1 MMHRGDAAK
10 SETEPALL
18 GGLDFLWLE
27 LTSLC
32 NLECVHCYAESGP
45 FVQKADDLS
54 PERYAELIIEAAAL
68 GCRKI
73 QFIGGEPTL
82 HPELPHLIELASE
95 EGYSFIE
102 VYTNATRISDAL
114 LAQFLKHKVAVAVSM
129 YADDPAIHDTVTR
142 RRGSHATT
150 VSTLKR
156 LVSAGL
162 SLRVGIV
169 VMDENRERVDETQA
183 FVRTLGIENV
193 GTDRIRSFGRGA
205 NIDSGADIR
214 ELCGSCWRGSVCVAP
229 NGAVSPCIMSKFLSV
244 GSVREQGL
252 AAVLSS
258 GALRAARARVYDE
271 VWMPGVN
278 RRDTSY
284 AADCDPGCHPNCV
297 PSCNPQ
303 CSPNCSPCYP
313 YGKCDPDLFCGPCNP

>member
-1 MMHRGDAAK
+1 MMHRGDTTT
-10 SETEPALL
+10 SETSPALF
-18 GGLDFLWLE
+18 GGFDFLWLE

-45 FVQKADDLS
+45 YVRKADDLT
-54 PERYAELIIEAAAL
+54 PERYAELLIEAAAL
-68 GCRKI
+68 GCRKV

-82 HPELPHLIELASE
+82 HPALPRLIELASQE
-95 EGYSFIE
+95 EYSFIE

-114 LAQFLKHKVAVAVSM
+114 LAQFVKCNVAVAVSV
-129 YADDPAIHDTVTR
+129 YADDPIIHDTVTR
-142 RRGSHATT
+142 RRGSHVVT
-150 VSTLKR
+150 VAALKR
-156 LVSAGL
+156 LLEAGL
-162 SLRVGIV
+162 EVRVGIV
-169 VMDENRERVDETQA
+169 VMDENRERIEETTA
-183 FVRTLGIENV
+183 FVRSLGIENV

-205 NIDSGADIR
+205 NGDSGKDIR

-229 NGAVSPCIMSKFLSV
+229 NGSVSPCIMSKFLPV

-252 AAVLSS
+252 TELLNS

-271 VWMPGVN
+271 LWAPGPG
-278 RRDTSY
+278 DTSY
-284 AADCDPGCHPNCV
+284 AADCDPGCHPNCI

-313 YGKCDPDLFCGPCNP
+313 HGKCDPDLFCGPCNPR